1 MGWSWSRVNHGCF
14 ISRQV
19 EDHNGP
25 QSAICG
31 PPVTT
36 LAPTSPYQTIDSRPR
51 TLTIPITTVN
61 SAVQSNEIYPPP
73 SPLAAGFGVRGA
85 TDRRCSL
92 GRPFLIEP
100 INRRIRPCDSYLPS
114 RCCSAQYHRSHLLIA
129 IQSTRLK
136 VNLFIGQRL
145 SRLIFLCRSQ
155 RGSRFA
161 FRIINLFSS
170 RTNWS
175 APALALLQM
184 QETQTD
190 VEHWVQPISAASMT
204 LILTA
209 RGAASQELQAPTFL
223 SRAINALPPSGVN
236 ETTACRCT

>member
-1 MGWSWSRVNHGCF
+1 MLVIARPHRHAKRLTPAPLAYNP
-14 ISRQV
+14 
-19 EDHNGP
+19 HNRHQLGGSV
-25 QSAICG
+25 QRGLSAAI
-31 PPVTT
+31 
-36 LAPTSPYQTIDSRPR
+36 AP
-51 TLTIPITTVN
+51 
-61 SAVQSNEIYPPP
+61 
-73 SPLAAGFGVRGA
+73 AAGFGVRGA

-100 INRRIRPCDSYLPS
+100 INWRIRPCDSYLPS

-136 VNLFIGQRL
+136 VNLFIGQLL

-204 LILTA
+204 LIPTA
-209 RGAASQELQAPTFL
+209 RGAASPELQALTFL